1 MPRRVVDLGGGRAL
15 LDVASYG
22 RGGRR
27 PLTPAQRQQIALT
40 VRRVPE
46 VLVKVSGGAKSFAG
60 VGAHLAYIGREGK
73 LAVEMDDG
81 QRIAGKI
88 FQRQVLLD
96 WDLDLVAHRR
106 QDARSIRGVR
116 RPAKLVHNLIFSMPP
131 GTPPEKVL
139 RAVRRLAENEFAL
152 KHRYAMVLH
161 TDEPHPHVHLVVK
174 AVSERGERLN
184 IRKKTLRD
192 WRQQFAAHLRDQ
204 GIAANATERAV
215 RGQSKTNKRDG
226 IYRAI
231 QRKYSTREYDEVRA
245 IANKD
250 EAILQRFRAGMRK
263 LVATRS
269 AVVTGW
275 NSVAQSLERAGDH
288 KLADGV
294 RLFVARMTIPK
305 TDQEQLV
312 DRVTG
317 QSRVR
322 EREPMERTR

>member
-1 MPRRVVDLGGGRAL
+1 
-15 LDVASYG
+15 
-22 RGGRR
+22 
-27 PLTPAQRQQIALT
+27 
-40 VRRVPE
+40 
-46 VLVKVSGGAKSFAG
+46 
-60 VGAHLAYIGREGK
+60 
-73 LAVEMDDG
+73 MDDG
-81 QRIAGKI
+81 QRIAGKNL
-88 FQRQVLLD
+88 QKQVLLD

-116 RPAKLVHNLIFSMPP
+116 RPAKLVYNLIFSMPP

-139 RAVRRLAENEFAL
+139 GAVQRLAENEFAL

-184 IRKKTLRD
+184 IGKKALRD
-192 WRQQFAAHLRDQ
+192 WREQCAAHLREQ

-226 IYRAI
+226 IYRAMR
-231 QRKYSTREYDEVRA
+231 RKYSTREYDEVRA
-245 IANKD
+245 IVNKD
-250 EAILQRFRAGMRK
+250 DAILQRFRAGMRT

-269 AVVTGW
+269 AVVAGW
-275 NSVAQSLERAGDH
+275 NSVAQSLEQAGDY

-312 DRVTG
+312 HRVTG
-317 QSRVR
+317 RSRAR
-322 EREPMERTR
+322 EREPMERIR